1 MPFYS
6 FSIGYYWPLKD
17 IRRGGF
23 SNAPSHQDL
32 MESPILSQMEH
43 DQILNLEGKS
53 SIHTGEKL
61 YTCCV
66 CGQGFSESSDHTN
79 HKCSHTGVKLW
90 KCGDLGRNSFPH
102 LSWKLIDAVT
112 PVTGHLPAQCVG
124 RDSLSH
130 LACWNA
136 SSFTLTRPFQSP
148 DCGKCFRTSQNLMS
162 RQLARINERPFK
174 CQDCGKCYKTSGNL
188 VSHQHVHT
196 KERPFKY

>member
-90 KCGDLGRNSFPH
+90 KCGDCGEEFISASELETHR
-102 LSWKLIDAVT
+102 
-112 PVTGHLPAQCVG
+112 C
-124 RDSLSH
+124 SH
-130 LACWNA
+130 TSNGPFTCSVCREGFTQ
-136 SSFTLTRPFQSP
+136 SSRL
-148 DCGKCFRTSQNLMS
+148 LE
-162 RQLARINERPFK
+162 RQLIHTDETISKPRLWKMLQNIPEP
-174 CQDCGKCYKTSGNL
+174 DVPSTS
-188 VSHQHVHT
+188 SH
-196 KERPFKY
+196 